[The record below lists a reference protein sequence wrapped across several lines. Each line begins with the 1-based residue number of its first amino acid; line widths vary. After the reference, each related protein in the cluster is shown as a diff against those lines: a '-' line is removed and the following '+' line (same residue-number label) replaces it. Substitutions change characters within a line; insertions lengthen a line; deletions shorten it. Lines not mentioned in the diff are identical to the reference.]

1 VTSARFFLDR
11 SLAEGDEVE
20 LPTAVAHH
28 AARVLRL
35 RAGASVVLFN
45 NRGGEYEASLVGS
58 GTNLRAKVVGHAAIE
73 RESPLA
79 VTLVQAWIATDKLD
93 WTIEKAVELGVR
105 NIVLAPTQRAVV
117 SLTDVRRER
126 RVERLREIAIAAC
139 SQCGRNRVPSV
150 EAADTLELALQEPLT
165 SGALGLVL
173 DAQADSSLI
182 ALAPGNPTYVLA
194 VGPEGGFEAR
204 EIALATRLGYRC
216 VRLGPRILRTE
227 TAGLAALAALQ
238 ATAGDFRAA

>member
-1 VTSARFFLDR
+1 M
-11 SLAEGDEVE
+11 
-20 LPTAVAHH
+20 PTAVAHH

-58 GTNLRAKVVGHAAIE
+58 GTNLRAKVAGHAAIE

-117 SLTDVRRER
+117 SLTDARRER

-182 ALAPGNPTYVLA
+182 ALVPGNPTYVLA